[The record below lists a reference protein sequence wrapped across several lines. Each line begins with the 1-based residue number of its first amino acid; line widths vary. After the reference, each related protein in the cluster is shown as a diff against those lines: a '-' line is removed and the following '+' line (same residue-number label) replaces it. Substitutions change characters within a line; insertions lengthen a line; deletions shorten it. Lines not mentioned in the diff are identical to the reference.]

1 MQATDLINNTS
12 LYIDQASPYEFG
24 VISSLMHNAWL
35 RVTCGRLKSDLRYS
49 ASIVYNNFPWPE
61 LPEADDPKRAAKL
74 RAAIEKAAQAVL
86 DARAQYPGESLAA
99 LYDPLTMPVPLLKA
113 HQALDKAVDAAYG
126 KSGFK
131 SEAERVAFLFDRYLQ
146 YLQRQPAA
154 RPARRKKTTD
164 EVCA

>member
-1 MQATDLINNTS
+1 M
-12 LYIDQASPYEFG
+12 
-24 VISSLMHNAWL
+24 
-35 RVTCGRLKSDLRYS
+35 
-49 ASIVYNNFPWPE
+49 
-61 LPEADDPKRAAKL
+61 
-74 RAAIEKAAQAVL
+74 L

-131 SEAERVAFLFDRYLQ
+131 SEAERVAFLFDLYLQ
-146 YLQRQPAA
+146 YLQRQQAA